1 MMKSIDRLFQYFD
14 YKGIK
19 PTRFEKEYGLSNG
32 YLTQQLK
39 RNADIGESIL
49 IKIINNCQDINP
61 GWLLTGEGEMLKQ
74 IQQEQAPGQPH
85 SEEYWK
91 ELIASQQRTIESQS
105 RIIEQQSRSIQ
116 SFLARAGSTEAV

>member
-1 MMKSIDRLFQYFD
+1 MKKIDRFD
-14 YKGIK
+14 KYMLYKGLNDNKVTNELSLSIGLIGK
-19 PTRFEKEYGLSNG
+19 SRKGTRDLSNSVIE
-32 YLTQQLK
+32 K
-39 RNADIGESIL
+39 IL
-49 IKIINNCQDINP
+49 NFYTDLSP
-61 GWLLTGEGEMLKQ
+61 AWLLTGEGEMLKQ
-74 IQQEQAPGQPH
+74 IQQEQAPGQPR